1 MRPHQRTLRQISRR
15 VTEPFRTFFLP
26 GCACLNLPVCCAIRS
41 ILNAKNLR
49 RGKGDKTRVVFLS
62 NQSRY
67 ALKQYLDLREDDA
80 PFLFVRH
87 DRAASAV
94 SEKRTERTK
103 KSQPLTSRSIERL
116 VHRYSVAGVFQR
128 SPPHTLRH
136 SFATDLLMNGADLR
150 ACRSCSVTRRS

>member
-1 MRPHQRTLRQISRR
+1 MRVSELAGLLRDQ
-15 VTEPFRTFFLP
+15 V
-26 GCACLNLPVCCAIRS
+26 NLKREEFTV
-41 ILNAKNLR
+41 

-116 VHRYSVAGVFQR
+116 VHRYSVA
-128 SPPHTLRH
+128 
-136 SFATDLLMNGADLR
+136 
-150 ACRSCSVTRRS
+150 